1 MDCSPLNITSFG
13 KALQIKGPTIYRW
26 YRDVLSD
33 YAKDKKAIHKHDII
47 KATGNKAQTIEVP
60 ILQEENF
67 GNKMAIDEK
76 HIGED
81 ICTII
86 SNRSTGK
93 IAMLC
98 KSIVFSEIKEV
109 LRPFDHILSKVKSI
123 TRDFSSLY
131 EKVCSELIPDAMQIG
146 DKFHVIQNLMEAHQS
161 VRIHYRQKELEKR
174 RKAYQEF
181 KKIEQERLKECERT
195 GEKFKIGRFYYKE
208 ERMENGET
216 LLEILARS
224 RYLLFKYPD
233 KWSVNQSKR
242 AKILFT
248 VYPEIEQT
256 YNLCC
261 QFRNILSKKNIGKNY
276 FQIDR
281 EINQWYEN
289 IEDADIEE
297 LLNFKSMIESNE
309 DIIRNYF
316 IEGETNAMA
325 ESVNSKIQ
333 KFIVSNCG
341 NRDKDFFF
349 FRLANY
355 YA

>member
-13 KALQIKGPTIYRW
+13 KALHTKGPTIYRW

-33 YAKDKKAIHKHDII
+33 YSKDKKAIHKHDIV
-47 KATGNKAQTIEVP
+47 KVTGNKTQTIEVP
-60 ILQEENF
+60 ILREENF
-67 GNKMAIDEK
+67 GDKMAIDEK

-86 SNRSTGK
+86 SNRRTGK
-93 IAMLC
+93 IAFLC
-98 KSIVFSEIKEV
+98 KSIVFLEIKEA
-109 LRPFDHILSKVKSI
+109 LHPFEHLLSKVKSI
-123 TRDFSSLY
+123 TRDFSFLY
-131 EKVCSELIPDAMQIG
+131 EKVCRELMPNAMQVG

-161 VRIHYRQKELEKR
+161 IRIRYRQKELEKR

-181 KKIEQERLKECERT
+181 KKTEQERLMECERT
-195 GEKFKIGRFYYKE
+195 GERFRAGKFYYKE
-208 ERMENGET
+208 ERMENNET

-233 KWSVNQSKR
+233 QWSANQSKR
-242 AKILFT
+242 AKVLFN

-256 YNLCC
+256 FTLCC
-261 QFRNILSKKNIGKNY
+261 QFRNLLSRKNIGKHY

-281 EINQWYEN
+281 KLHQWYEN
-289 IEDADIEE
+289 VEEADIDE
-297 LLNFKSMIESNE
+297 LSNFKVMIESNE
-309 DIIRNYF
+309 EVIRNYF